1 MVVGVLSLS
10 SFHRAVFPLVV
21 SLSVLAPAA
30 ARADA
35 ADEVL
40 SFFGKAAKA
49 VKSQVVALP
58 GQLGIRLVD
67 SKSQAVAETAPIAP
81 ATVIGAETP
90 AFAAQPDLSQ
100 IQTPVVTAALVA
112 LPEPSVE
119 KPAHRLYCAEYVR
132 RQKGLP
138 VFGDAKYWWDKARD
152 LYDRVAQPVSDSVMV
167 FATSLRLKRGHVAM
181 VTDIVSPREIRVDQA
196 NWQNHGEIDHSTPV
210 LDVGPANDW
219 SLVRV
224 WDTRSR
230 QFGAHVYAISG
241 FIAKGLTT
249 ATRD

>member
-1 MVVGVLSLS
+1 VAFQNSTQKTPANEPARNTVVGVLSLS
-10 SFHRAVFPLVV
+10 KLSRAVLPLVV
-21 SLSVLAPAA
+21 SLSVFAPMA

-49 VKSQVVALP
+49 VKTQVIALP

-67 SKSQAVAETAPIAP
+67 SKSQAIAETIPVAP
-81 ATVIGAETP
+81 AAVIRPEAPT
-90 AFAAQPDLSQ
+90 FTAQPDLSQ
-100 IQTPVVTAALVA
+100 IQTPVATAALVA

-152 LYDRVAQPVSDSVMV
+152 LMTA
-167 FATSLRLKRGHVAM
+167 
-181 VTDIVSPREIRVDQA
+181 SPCRWRIR
-196 NWQNHGEIDHSTPV
+196 
-210 LDVGPANDW
+210 
-219 SLVRV
+219 
-224 WDTRSR
+224 
-230 QFGAHVYAISG
+230 
-241 FIAKGLTT
+241 
-249 ATRD
+249 